1 MLETM
6 RKNASS
12 FLIQILFAVIVVV
25 FVFWGVNTG
34 GQRAEPVA
42 KVNGQTILDGEFV
55 NAYQSRIRFA
65 QRYNRDITDEE
76 IERIKNEVL
85 DDLIVRELILQTA
98 ETEGIVVSDH
108 ELALSIM
115 EMRQFQDEEG
125 RFDEELYTRELE
137 RYRQIRATFEENQ
150 REDLTVQ
157 RTEALI
163 RRSIQVS
170 EAEVREQYDKDNHQL
185 NLEFVRVSSTQF
197 RTDVDASETRVDEFL
212 AANEA
217 DCRQYYDNN
226 YERLY
231 HKPKRVQ
238 ASQIFMAV
246 GADDLPS
253 LAEEVRTRM
262 QAVLDLARAE
272 ATPFEDLATE
282 YSEHRTAAYGGD
294 LGFFDENRDGDPYG
308 EEAFKAMAFSMEV
321 GAISEIVETTKG
333 LHIIRVESI
342 EDATTQ
348 EFDEVKLEIAERL
361 LVDEDAPELA
371 RQFAE
376 EIAVPFSQGQDT
388 IPQLD
393 DKNLRIQE
401 TGLFAVGDPSIPR
414 IGAAP
419 EILGA
424 AMAQEVIGKGPPTA
438 FAVFDNWVVFRVIQQ
453 QLPDALGY
461 EAAADEMRT
470 TLLRRK
476 RYERLQAWRDSLK
489 ADADII
495 VYEIVL

>member
-1 MLETM
+1 MLEAM

-12 FLIQILFAVIVVV
+12 FLIQILFAAIVVV

-42 KVNGQTILDGEFV
+42 KVNGEAILDGEFV

-65 QRYNRDITDEE
+65 QRYNRNITDEE

-85 DDLIVRELILQTA
+85 DDLIVRALILQTA
-98 ETEGIVVSDH
+98 GNEGIVVSDH

-125 RFDEELYTRELE
+125 RFDEELYTQELE
-137 RYRQIRATFEENQ
+137 RYRQNRATFEENQ

-197 RTDVDASETRVDEFL
+197 RADVDASEAPVAEFL
-212 AANEA
+212 AANEP
-217 DCRQYYDNN
+217 DCRQYYDDN

-238 ASQIFMAV
+238 ASQIFMAI
-246 GADDLPS
+246 GPEDPPS
-253 LAEEVRTRM
+253 LTEEVRAHM
-262 QAVLDLARAE
+262 QAVLEQARAG
-272 ATPFEDLATE
+272 ATPFEDLASE
-282 YSEHRTAAYGGD
+282 FSEHRTAAYGGD
-294 LGFFDENRDGDPYG
+294 LGFFDENREGDPYG

-321 GAISEIVETTKG
+321 DAISEIVETTKG

-342 EDATTQ
+342 EEATTQ
-348 EFDEVKLEIAERL
+348 EFEEVKLEIAERL
-361 LVDEDAPELA
+361 LVDEEAPELA

-376 EIAVPFSQGQDT
+376 EIAVPFSQGRSA
-388 IPQLD
+388 IERLD
-393 DKNLRIQE
+393 EKNLRVQE
-401 TGLFAVGDPSIPR
+401 TGLFAVGDASIPR

-419 EILGA
+419 EILAA
-424 AMAQEVIGKGPPTA
+424 AMAHGDIGQGPPTP
-438 FAVFDNWVVFRVIQQ
+438 FAVFDNWIVFRVLEQ
-453 QLPDALGY
+453 QLPDPLGY
-461 EAAADEMRT
+461 SVESDELRT

-489 ADADII
+489 ADA
-495 VYEIVL
+495 EIVLYEILL